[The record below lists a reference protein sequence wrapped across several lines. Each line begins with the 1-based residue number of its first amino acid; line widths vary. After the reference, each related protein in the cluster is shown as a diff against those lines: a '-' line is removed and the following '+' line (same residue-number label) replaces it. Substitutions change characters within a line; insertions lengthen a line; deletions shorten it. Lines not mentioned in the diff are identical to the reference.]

1 MKKILLLTGIMILT
15 VAAYCQPDRN
25 IQDRKEQIKA
35 QKVAYLT
42 NRLQLTPQEA
52 EIFWP
57 LYNEYEQK
65 IEAEER
71 PKIDQFFNKKPDIA
85 IMSDEEINQFI
96 LDRLQHEQN
105 LIDIRKE
112 YFEKFKE
119 ILSIRKVFRLYEAEM
134 EFRKILLEKL
144 SEYQRNKNRPFNR

>member
-15 VAAYCQPDRN
+15 VTAYCQPDRN

-42 NRLQLTPQEA
+42 NRLQLTPREA

-65 IEAEER
+65 IEKEER

-105 LIDIRKE
+105 LIDLR
-112 YFEKFKE
+112 
-119 ILSIRKVFRLYEAEM
+119 
-134 EFRKILLEKL
+134 
-144 SEYQRNKNRPFNR
+144 